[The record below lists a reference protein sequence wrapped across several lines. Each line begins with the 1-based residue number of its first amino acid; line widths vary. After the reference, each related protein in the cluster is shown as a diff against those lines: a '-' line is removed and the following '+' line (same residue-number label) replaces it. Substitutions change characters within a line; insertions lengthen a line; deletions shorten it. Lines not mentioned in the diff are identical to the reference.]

1 MKHSVQ
7 GSETEKNLMM
17 AFAGES
23 QARNRYTYYASK
35 AKKEGYLQI
44 SNIFLETA
52 ENEKAHAKVF
62 LEYLEN
68 EHIAITA
75 KFMTGLKDT
84 KENLKFAIEGE
95 HEENSKLYPYFAEVA
110 ESEGFSDISE
120 SFKHVAEVEKFH
132 QQRFEKL
139 LENLEQD
146 KVFKKESKVEW
157 ICLNCGFHV
166 ISKEAPLKCPSCKH
180 PQEFFEL
187 WCENY

>member
-35 AKKEGYLQI
+35 AKKEGYLQL

-68 EHIAITA
+68 EPVAITA

-84 KENLKFAIEGE
+84 KENLTFAIEGE

-110 ESEGFSDISE
+110 ESEGFSDIAE

-146 KVFKKESKVEW
+146 KVFKKENKVEW

-166 ISKEAPLKCPSCKH
+166 ISKEAPQKCPSCKH
-180 PQEFFEL
+180 PQDFFEL